1 MRNRLEWLSLIVLST
16 LLGAG
21 WIYLSREDE
30 ASNQPIPLTT
40 APYVGNLAP
49 DFTLQ
54 TIGGESVTLRDFTAD
69 GGRPVVLNFW
79 ATWCPPCVEELPM
92 LNAFY
97 RENAS
102 KGWQVVGLA
111 IDQPSSVR
119 KFLDRLPLDF
129 PVGLAGLGGTELGR
143 SLGNLTGGLPFTVV
157 LGQGG
162 RVLHRIMG
170 QVTPDDLKQWVH
182 LR

>member
-1 MRNRLEWLSLIVLST
+1 MNKRQ
-16 LLGAG
+16 LLMGGVAAAAGLAGAG
-21 WIYLSREDE
+21 IAWWRF
-30 ASNQPIPLTT
+30 QPHAVVDGALD
-40 APYVGNLAP
+40 AFWAHQWDAP
-49 DFTLQ
+49 DGASLQ
-54 TIGGESVTLRDFTAD
+54 MASFRGQPLL
-69 GGRPVVLNFW
+69 LNFW

-92 LNAFY
+92 LNTFY
-97 RENAS
+97 RKRRAQ
-102 KGWQVVGLA
+102 GWNVVGLA

-162 RVLHRIMG
+162 RVLHRKMG

>member
-1 MRNRLEWLSLIVLST
+1 MK
-16 LLGAG
+16 A
-21 WIYLSREDE
+21 
-30 ASNQPIPLTT
+30 
-40 APYVGNLAP
+40 
-49 DFTLQ
+49 LQ
-54 TIGGESVTLRDFTAD
+54 
-69 GGRPVVLNFW
+69 GRPVLLNFW

-143 SLGNLTGGLPFTVV
+143 SLGNLTGGLPFDR
-157 LGQGG
+157 GAGAGG
-162 RVLHRIMG
+162 PGAHRKMG
-170 QVTPDDLKQWVH
+170 QVTPDDLQQWVN